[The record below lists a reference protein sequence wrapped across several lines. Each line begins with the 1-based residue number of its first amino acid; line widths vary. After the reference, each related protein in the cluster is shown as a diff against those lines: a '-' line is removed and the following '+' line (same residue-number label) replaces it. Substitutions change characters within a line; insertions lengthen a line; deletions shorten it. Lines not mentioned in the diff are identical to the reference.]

1 MCQRYYEKSFPYATA
16 PAQNVGASLGAAYA
30 TGQVLN
36 QTFSSLVKFAVA
48 KRAAPTITTY
58 APDAASANWTTIT
71 GVTPTA
77 TTANIGD
84 SAFAVVGSVA
94 VTAGASYSI
103 HWQASAE
110 L

>member
-16 PAQNVGASLGAAYA
+16 PAQNVGSVLGAAYA

-36 QTFSSLVKFAVA
+36 QGFSSHVNFAVA

-58 APDAASANWTTIT
+58 APDAASANLTTVAA
-71 GVTPTA
+71 VTPTA
-77 TTANIGD
+77 GTANIGD
-84 SAFAVVGSVA
+84 SGFAVTGSTA
-94 VTAGASYSI
+94 VTAGQFYSI
-103 HWQASAE
+103 HWQANSE